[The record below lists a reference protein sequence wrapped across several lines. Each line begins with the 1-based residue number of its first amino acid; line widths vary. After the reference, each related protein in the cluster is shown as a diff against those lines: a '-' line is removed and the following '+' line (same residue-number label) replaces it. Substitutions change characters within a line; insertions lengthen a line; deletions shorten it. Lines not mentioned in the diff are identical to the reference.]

1 LKDIEEKVFLT
12 WFFQSFSFD
21 HHFVNDLQFK
31 PNYGKIVL

>member
-1 LKDIEEKVFLT
+1 MKEIEEKVFLT
-12 WFFQSFSFD
+12 RILQSFSFD

>member
-1 LKDIEEKVFLT
+1 MKEIEEKVLLTSFL
-12 WFFQSFSFD
+12 QSFSFD